1 MTTGLRR
8 DLGTIESYATLLG
21 MLIGAGIF
29 KVTGDAWRL
38 TGPSVILG
46 YVVLAPAVLATS
58 AAYSVFLST
67 PLGREPGGEY
77 TNISRTFGGFRLAF
91 IGAWLKIISYIG
103 ALAYLAGAFADY
115 ARRLVPLDPTL
126 LAVASLAF
134 FYAIHVAGVRWFG
147 RLQVWMCMIL
157 GVSLL
162 VLIVPGLFALH
173 REYYAPFFTH
183 GLGGFVA
190 SLPPLF
196 FAYAGFESLAQ
207 TAGEVS
213 DSTRRLPRVFVRGIS
228 ATMLIYFLMSLVGL
242 GTLAPGRLS
251 VSTAPMSEA
260 ASAYLSVGGAAIV
273 TIGAL
278 MALTTSVNATMLV
291 PSRIAIVLAE
301 DRLAPRWIGAVSPR
315 TGTPVAGLTLT
326 FAGALALLLTNR
338 IALALDIAIFALVLL
353 YLLHSVALLL
363 LPRRN
368 PALFA
373 QVTVTTPLWLQRT
386 LATISILFM
395 GALLTQISL
404 SAVELLL
411 FWSAVGAIFYIA
423 SRRVANR
430 GAAGGIEDAEEA
442 KLA

>member
-8 DLGTIESYATLLG
+8 DLGTIESYATLIG

-58 AAYSVFLST
+58 AAYAVFLST
-67 PLGREPGGEY
+67 PLGRDPGGEY
-77 TNISRTFGGFRLAF
+77 SNISRTFGGFGLAF

-103 ALAYLAGAFADY
+103 ALAYLAAAFADY
-115 ARRLVPLDPTL
+115 TRTLVPLDPTL
-126 LAVASLAF
+126 LAVGCLAF

-147 RLQVWMCMIL
+147 RLQVWMCVIL
-157 GVSLL
+157 GVSLFVL
-162 VLIVPGLFALH
+162 VGPGLFALH
-173 REYYAPFFTH
+173 RSYYSPFFTH
-183 GLGGFVA
+183 GLGGFIA
-190 SLPPLF
+190 SLPLLF

-213 DSTRRLPRVFVRGIS
+213 DSTRRLPRVFLRGIS
-228 ATMLIYFLMSLVGL
+228 ATAVIYFLMSLVGL
-242 GTLAPGRLS
+242 GTLSPDRLRI
-251 VSTAPMSEA
+251 STAPMAEA
-260 ASAYLSVGGAAIV
+260 AAAYLSFGGAAIV

-291 PSRIAIVLAE
+291 PSRIAIVLTQ
-301 DRLAPRWIGAVSPR
+301 DKLAPRWIGSVSAK
-315 TGTPVAGLTLT
+315 TATPVAGLTLT
-326 FAGALALLLTNR
+326 LAGALALLLTR
-338 IALALDIAIFALVLL
+338 SIGLALSIAVYALVIL

-368 PALFA
+368 PELFA
-373 QVTVTTPLWLQRT
+373 QVTVGIPLWLQRV
-386 LATISILFM
+386 LAIVSILSM
-395 GALLTQISL
+395 AGLLTQISL

-411 FWSAVGAIFYIA
+411 FWSAIGGLIYIA
-423 SRRVANR
+423 SRRIANR
-430 GAAGGIEDAEEA
+430 GTAGGIENAEEA